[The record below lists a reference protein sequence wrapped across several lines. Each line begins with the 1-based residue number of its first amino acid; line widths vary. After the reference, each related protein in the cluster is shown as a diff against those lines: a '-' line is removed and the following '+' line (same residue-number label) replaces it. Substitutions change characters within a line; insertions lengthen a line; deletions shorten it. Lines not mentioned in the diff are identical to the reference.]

1 MYRKRNRAELQEILS
16 PYTVSVCAVYS
27 LNIMLKFFSLF
38 SKHAA
43 KTGLDWRKILSKGLK
58 KLYLLSLSKGKFR
71 GGGSQCVQ
79 NKKGSSTNEPFKR
92 ESFNYKLLT
101 T

>member
-1 MYRKRNRAELQEILS
+1 MYRERNRAQLEEILS
-16 PYTVSVCAVYS
+16 PYTESVWTVYS
-27 LNIMLKFFSLF
+27 LKIILKFFSLF
-38 SKHAA
+38 SKYAA

-58 KLYLLSLSKGKFR
+58 QLYLLSLSKGKFR

-79 NKKGSSTNEPFKR
+79 DKKEPFNR
-92 ESFNYKLLT
+92 DSFNYKFLT